1 MSKGKSKGN
10 NMNKN
15 KKRKA
20 IMTNWVRFAD
30 DLKVQMTS
38 LNEYNLFKTIE
49 DLLYGYVAG
58 HELVQVV
65 KVGWE
70 TELYFDSGKVKSLFK
85 NCVIELSSS
94 ERGKRGESSERG
106 ESACESDE
114 RGESACELVNVYKIA
129 GQFVEEFLKVLDSV
143 TVLSEVTI

>member
-1 MSKGKSKGN
+1 
-10 NMNKN
+10 MNKN

-30 DLKVQMTS
+30 DLKVHMTS

-106 ESACESDE
+106 ESACE
-114 RGESACELVNVYKIA
+114 LVNVYKIA

>member
-1 MSKGKSKGN
+1 MSKGKGKGKGN

-70 TELYFDSGKVKSLFK
+70 TELYFDSGKVKSLFN
-85 NCVIELSSS
+85 NCVRELSGS
-94 ERGKRGESSERG
+94 ERGK
-106 ESACESDE
+106 

-143 TVLSEVTI
+143 IVLSEVTI

>member
-1 MSKGKSKGN
+1 
-10 NMNKN
+10 
-15 KKRKA
+15 
-20 IMTNWVRFAD
+20 MTNWVRFAD

-106 ESACESDE
+106 ESACE
-114 RGESACELVNVYKIA
+114 LVNVYKIA